1 MVVVV
6 GAGICGLAAAW
17 ELKRRGRD
25 VVVLEAEGVGAGQ
38 SLGEARIFRVAHR
51 DERLCELAL
60 EARAGWRA
68 WEREFGVELLGGEGL
83 IVANGMW
90 PHGEPLDREAIRAR
104 VPLLRADHPY
114 DAGVWDDLAG
124 SVRSRRALEALASRV
139 EVRRA
144 TVTAVEADGTVHTG
158 GERLRAEAVIVAA
171 GLGTQALIDPLGL
184 DLELTTEPHVRV
196 TYKGPPGACL
206 IAPDGYALPVGDR
219 YAIGMHEPGTQPT
232 AFDAL
237 EPVSEIECVSLFA
250 PWLEAGDGFIALRA
264 GRVIA
269 LGASNAMKFGPLIG
283 ARLAD
288 SALAGAGYGPEP
300 WSQGNPRTTRPALKH
315 P

>member
-6 GAGICGLAAAW
+6 GAGISGLAAAW
-17 ELKRRGRD
+17 ELKRRGGD
-25 VVVLEAEGVGAGQ
+25 VGVLEAEGVGAGQ

-68 WEREFGVELLGGEGL
+68 WEREFGVELLGDEGL

-90 PHGEPLDREAIRAR
+90 PHGEPLDRDAIRAR

-124 SVRSRRALEALASRV
+124 SLRSRRALEALASRV

-144 TVTAVEADGTVHTG
+144 TVTAVEADGTVHTS

-171 GLGTQALIDPLGL
+171 GLGTQA
-184 DLELTTEPHVRV
+184 
-196 TYKGPPGACL
+196 
-206 IAPDGYALPVGDR
+206 
-219 YAIGMHEPGTQPT
+219 
-232 AFDAL
+232 
-237 EPVSEIECVSLFA
+237 
-250 PWLEAGDGFIALRA
+250 
-264 GRVIA
+264 
-269 LGASNAMKFGPLIG
+269 
-283 ARLAD
+283 
-288 SALAGAGYGPEP
+288 
-300 WSQGNPRTTRPALKH
+300 
-315 P
+315 